1 MINQVLQDETEPS
14 QVEAPPLDPQH
25 QWYKSKVRQLSEL
38 VLNVGK
44 SWGLAKGETRL
55 SAQSALYSQCLIP
68 IQNHHV

>member
-1 MINQVLQDETEPS
+1 MNQVLQNKTEPS

-25 QWYKSKVRQLSEL
+25 QWCKTKVRQLSEL

-55 SAQSALYSQCLIP
+55 SAQPALYSQCLIP